1 MIQMEQGARI
11 IVEQWL
17 QAKPDMVLHFIT
29 DETKEREAAAFRRA
43 AENCGAVPKITILSS
58 GSVQSGDCIEEMK
71 QIMSYSDAIIGATNY
86 SFITT
91 GAVRY
96 ALRRGARFLS
106 LPLSTNDGSS
116 LLEQDFLKM
125 NPRKASRLARYM
137 LPFLRFGSHVHITT
151 PSGTDL
157 TLSVRDRNPG
167 MFNGITATHGACGS
181 ASFELFVPPQERE
194 TNGIV
199 VLDGSM
205 GYIGLVTEPLRLVFR
220 DGVLAEIPASPSGKR
235 LRDFLESFQ
244 DPRMYRV
251 AELGIGLNQ
260 FAKCRGASYIEDE
273 SSYGTFHLGFGRNLS
288 LGGTQDAPGHFDIV
302 THRPTIRVDGKT
314 IMKNGVARPRLFM
327 GE

>member
-1 MIQMEQGARI
+1 
-11 IVEQWL
+11 
-17 QAKPDMVLHFIT
+17 
-29 DETKEREAAAFRRA
+29 
-43 AENCGAVPKITILSS
+43 
-58 GSVQSGDCIEEMK
+58 
-71 QIMSYSDAIIGATNY
+71 
-86 SFITT
+86 
-91 GAVRY
+91 
-96 ALRRGARFLS
+96 
-106 LPLSTNDGSS
+106 
-116 LLEQDFLKM
+116 M

-288 LGGTQDAPGHFDIV
+288 LGGTQDAPGHLA
-302 THRPTIRVDGKT
+302 
-314 IMKNGVARPRLFM
+314 N
-327 GE
+327 